1 MGRYI
6 PLRYSCVLLLILP
19 KYPNLK
25 TRTMGLTYCHNSQIQ
40 SPLTRGWEFLVAG
53 APGTSILNTESSQS
67 KNCLGVYLS
76 DLSGQQ
82 SG

>member
-1 MGRYI
+1 
-6 PLRYSCVLLLILP
+6 
-19 KYPNLK
+19 
-25 TRTMGLTYCHNSQIQ
+25 
-40 SPLTRGWEFLVAG
+40 LVAG
-53 APGTSILNTESSQS
+53 APGTSILNTESSQL